1 MSSKHGVDVV
11 EYMRLSLDAVHC
23 SVTALGRHLSGEP
36 VQGRASLTVSVEAR
50 TSPAELLGTV
60 LHACRALTGVMVGA
74 GHQCRRHSVRLLC
87 HADLDAGAPTETARG
102 CMVLKEYTLVQKDQA
117 EEVRAA
123 LCRCCSTKRHA

>member
-1 MSSKHGVDVV
+1 MEYSRLALAELALKMSSKHGVDVV

-74 GHQCRRHSVRLLC
+74 RHQCRRHSVRLLC
-87 HADLDAGAPTETARG
+87 HADLDAGAPTVRRG
-102 CMVLKEYTLVQKDQA
+102 DA
-117 EEVRAA
+117 WF
-123 LCRCCSTKRHA
+123 